1 MKYSVKYSK
10 RKTISISID
19 EKGNILVKAPYNVTI
34 GEIEEVVSKHSRW
47 IDNKINQVKNYKQL
61 PKDKILFLGEEKK
74 ININIQQDLKKEYV
88 VFTNDEFTV
97 YVTNKEHVK
106 IVLKRYLIEVARNII
121 KNKIN
126 KYSLI
131 LGVSP
136 NMIRMKDTKTR
147 WGSCSYVNNLNFNY
161 RLVMARE
168 DVLEYVFLHEMCHII
183 HKNHSKEFYNLVGSI
198 MKDYKEKELYLR
210 ENGYKMKI

>member
-19 EKGNILVKAPYNVTI
+19 EKCNILVKAPYNVII

-168 DVLEYVFLHEMCHII
+168 DVLEYVVLHEMCHII

>member
-1 MKYSVKYSK
+1 MKYSIKYSK

-34 GEIEEVVSKHSRW
+34 GEIEEIVLKHSRW
-47 IDNKINQVKNYKQL
+47 IDNKINQIKNYKQL

-74 ININIQQDLKKEYV
+74 INVNIQKDLKKEYV
-88 VFTNDEFTV
+88 AFTNDEFSV
-97 YVTNKEHVK
+97 YVTNEEHVK
-106 IVLKRYLIEVARNII
+106 IILKKYLVEVARNII

-126 KYSLI
+126 KYSMM

-136 NMIRMKDTKTR
+136 NTIRMKDTKTR
-147 WGSCSYVNNLNFNY
+147 WGSCSYANNLNFNY

-168 DVLEYVFLHEMCHII
+168 DVLEYVVLHEMCHII

-198 MKDYKEKELYLR
+198 MKDYKEKELYLQQ
-210 ENGYKMKI
+210 NGYKMKI

>member
-168 DVLEYVFLHEMCHII
+168 DVLEYVVLHEMCHII

>member
-88 VFTNDEFTV
+88 VFTNDEFSV

-126 KYSLI
+126 KYSLM

-168 DVLEYVFLHEMCHII
+168 DVLEYVVLHEMCHII